1 MANFHSR
8 SNSLP
13 CKSHPLMNDVEHHL
27 CRLKSSTET
36 STSANS
42 ICENLATLTS
52 LYEEALSN
60 EEGGNWRNE
69 LLEGSLRLVDLCGI
83 SREIVCL
90 TKESIQE
97 LESSIRRKS
106 DDIIAYAASRKKIN
120 KMVINNLKSF
130 NHKSTTAIPC
140 DQTVIGKM
148 LTETEA
154 LVLSVLKSVLMLVS
168 GAKGRSKP
176 KSWSLFSKFS
186 QTSCMHSELEQES
199 GSDELCFSRKGIDNL
214 SLKQLKASEMK
225 IEEIEEGLEDLFRRS
240 DEVVVFSDSD
250 GKRER
255 RFA

>member
-1 MANFHSR
+1 
-8 SNSLP
+8 
-13 CKSHPLMNDVEHHL
+13 MNDVEHHL

-42 ICENLATLTS
+42 ICENLASLTNLHEGINNLIQMPS
-52 LYEEALSN
+52 TKEALSN
-60 EEGGNWRNE
+60 EEGENWRNE

-120 KMVINNLKSF
+120 KMVNNNLKSF
-130 NHKSTTAIPC
+130 NHKATTATPC

-154 LVLSVLKSVLMLVS
+154 LVLSVLKSALMLVS
-168 GAKGRSKP
+168 GAKGRSKQ
-176 KSWSLFSKFS
+176 KNWSLFSKFS
-186 QTSCMHSELEQES
+186 QTSRVHSELEQES
-199 GSDELCFSRKGIDNL
+199 DSDELCF
-214 SLKQLKASEMK
+214 
-225 IEEIEEGLEDLFRRS
+225 
-240 DEVVVFSDSD
+240 
-250 GKRER
+250 REKELIISV
-255 RFA
+255 